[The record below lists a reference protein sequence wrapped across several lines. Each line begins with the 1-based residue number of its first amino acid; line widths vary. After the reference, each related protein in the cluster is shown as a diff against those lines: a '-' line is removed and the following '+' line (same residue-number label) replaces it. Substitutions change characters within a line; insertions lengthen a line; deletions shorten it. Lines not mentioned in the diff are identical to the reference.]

1 MPIPD
6 LNRSDVN
13 QPISKARVLQTSK
26 HKSDFHPNLPRSF
39 ALSAFPK
46 ALMRTLKRIGAITAL
61 MRRRN
66 ISLMNLKCRVNSG
79 YINPNRS
86 PEKAAMNNQFDSEI
100 PLINSQNGLIALFY
114 VKLM

>member
-1 MPIPD
+1 
-6 LNRSDVN
+6 
-13 QPISKARVLQTSK
+13 
-26 HKSDFHPNLPRSF
+26 
-39 ALSAFPK
+39 
-46 ALMRTLKRIGAITAL
+46 
-61 MRRRN
+61 
-66 ISLMNLKCRVNSG
+66 MNLKCRVNSG

>member
-13 QPISKARVLQTSK
+13 QPISRASVLQTSK

-46 ALMRTLKRIGAITAL
+46 ALMSTLKRMGAITAF
-61 MRRRN
+61 MSRRN
-66 ISLMNLKCRVNSG
+66 ISLMNLKCWVNSG
-79 YINPNRS
+79 YINPKMS
-86 PEKAAMNNQFDSEI
+86 PEKAAINNQFDSDM
-100 PLINSQNGLIALFY
+100 PLIYSQNCLIALFY
-114 VKLM
+114 LK

>member
-13 QPISKARVLQTSK
+13 QPISRASVLQTSK

-46 ALMRTLKRIGAITAL
+46 ALMSTLKRMGAITAF
-61 MRRRN
+61 MSRRN
-66 ISLMNLKCRVNSG
+66 ISLMNLKCWVNSG
-79 YINPNRS
+79 YINPKMS
-86 PEKAAMNNQFDSEI
+86 PEKAAINNQFDSDM
-100 PLINSQNGLIALFY
+100 PLIYSQNCLIALFY
-114 VKLM
+114 VK

>member
-13 QPISKARVLQTSK
+13 QPISRASVLQTSK

-46 ALMRTLKRIGAITAL
+46 ALMRTLKRMGAITAL
-61 MRRRN
+61 MSRRN

-79 YINPNRS
+79 YINPKMS
-86 PEKAAMNNQFDSEI
+86 PEKAAINNQFDSDM
-100 PLINSQNGLIALFY
+100 PLIYSQNCLIALFY
-114 VKLM
+114 LK

>member
-13 QPISKARVLQTSK
+13 QPISRASVLQTSK

-46 ALMRTLKRIGAITAL
+46 ALMRTLKRMGAITAF
-61 MRRRN
+61 MSRRK
-66 ISLMNLKCRVNSG
+66 ISLMNLKYWVNSG
-79 YINPNRS
+79 YINPKMS
-86 PEKAAMNNQFDSEI
+86 PEKAAINNQFDSDM
-100 PLINSQNGLIALFY
+100 PLIYSQNCLIALFY
-114 VKLM
+114 VK